1 MGNSEANRALEERTL
16 EFAVAVIRFVSGF
29 EPSEVSTLVGRQLL
43 KAGTSI
49 GATYHEAN
57 RSESREDFIHKSA
70 VVLKECAETD
80 YWLELCTRTELGD
93 SAERDLLSREARE
106 LLAIFTTINRR
117 ARSSTSRNAS

>member
-1 MGNSEANRALEERTL
+1 MGYSEANRALEERTL

-29 EPSEVSTLVGRQLL
+29 EPSEVSSIVGRQLL
-43 KAGTSI
+43 KAGTLI
-49 GATYHEAN
+49 GANYHEAN
-57 RSESREDFIHKSA
+57 RSESRDDFIHKSA

-93 SAERDLLSREARE
+93 PSERELLSREARE

-117 ARSSTSRNAS
+117 ARGH